1 MSEWKLGF
9 SNKDQRPQD
18 TLSANF
24 QEKRKTLNF
33 SAQIC
38 PKMELELE
46 IQKTNVGTSLN
57 FLIQAWPG
65 MDLGLEIRK
74 TNVEIKISII
84 EIPCVPIFR

>member
-1 MSEWKLGF
+1 
-9 SNKDQRPQD
+9 
-18 TLSANF
+18 
-24 QEKRKTLNF
+24 
-33 SAQIC
+33 
-38 PKMELELE
+38 MESELE

-57 FLIQAWPG
+57 FLTQAWPG